1 MDFASMALI
10 IAALAFFITSFGVV
24 IEYKSIVIS
33 RGIQKWLMHESEA
46 ASMEREEQGNIGD
59 QLEEWM
65 LRETKTEDGRVID
78 NLSALTAR
86 IGHGF
91 AASMR
96 GASMQENSVE
106 SRITN
111 QYSKKIQEA
120 VKQQIPVGYK
130 FLFEIAK
137 RLGFDLEEIMEKGEL
152 TEFYNAA
159 KANRLDLLFANNGAV
174 SSSGGGNIPRA

>member
-1 MDFASMALI
+1 MELAFIAML

-46 ASMEREEQGNIGD
+46 AALERDEQGNLGD
-59 QLEEWM
+59 QFEEWL
-65 LRETKTEDGRVID
+65 LRETEVNGVKMD
-78 NLSALTAR
+78 NLGALTLR
-86 IGHGF
+86 FSHGF

-137 RLGFDLEEIMEKGEL
+137 RLGFDLEEIMERGEL

-174 SSSGGGNIPRA
+174 SSAPQNTRM